1 MHSLSSATYEYAISG
16 ASVWELWVED
26 GLGAK
31 TWHLRRGSGPL
42 PPRQRRYDGSLS
54 ICGPLLLLTTPEGD
68 VLRFDFVPVG
78 LNAGIVKLATPLLEI
93 SGVVVGATKIESGSL
108 VSA

>member
-1 MHSLSSATYEYAISG
+1 MRSLSSATYEYAISG

-42 PPRQRRYDGSLS
+42 PSRQRRYNGSLS
-54 ICGPLLLLTTPEGD
+54 VCGPLLLLTTPDGD

-93 SGVVVGATKIESGSL
+93 CGVVVGATRIESGSL
-108 VSA
+108 VSV